1 MVRKLGAAPAIA
13 VTLIVRTLFVLVA
26 MSVWPLAAAGGVLI
40 VEKTVTGDAPA
51 PTHQIQIDKDW
62 MRMEHT
68 LSGEK
73 VAFVFDGAK
82 QVMWIVNYDRKAYN
96 EMTKA
101 DVDRLGV
108 QMSAAMA
115 QMQEQISRLPPDQR
129 AMVEAATKGRGVTAG
144 APAKTVFRKA
154 GTDTVGPWMCDKY
167 EGYQNNQKIAELCT
181 VDPKALGF
189 TAADFEVSRQLA
201 EFFQK
206 MMPQNAENM
215 FRLGAPDQQGFSGIP
230 VRRVS
235 LGQKQSVTELTDAT
249 RQTFP
254 DSVFELPAGF
264 QKQALFGGR
273 GGQ

>member
-1 MVRKLGAAPAIA
+1 MRAESIGA
-13 VTLIVRTLFVLVA
+13 
-26 MSVWPLAAAGGVLI
+26 
-40 VEKTVTGDAPA
+40 
-51 PTHQIQIDKDW
+51 
-62 MRMEHT
+62 
-68 LSGEK
+68 SGEK
-73 VAFVFDGAK
+73 QAFVFDATK
-82 QVMWIVNYDRKAYN
+82 QTMWVINYDKKTYN

-101 DVDRLGV
+101 ELDRVAGQMADV
-108 QMSAAMA
+108 MA
-115 QMQEQISRLPPDQR
+115 KMQEQLKDLPPAQR
-129 AMVEAATKGRGVTAG
+129 AQMEALMQGRGAALPG
-144 APAKTVFRKA
+144 LAAAAPKTEYRKT
-154 GTDTVGPWMCDKY
+154 GTDKVGQWACDKY

-215 FRLGAPDQQGFSGIP
+215 FRLGAPEQQGFSGLP

-235 LGQKQSVTELTDAT
+235 LGQRQSVTEVTNAT

-264 QKQALFGGR
+264 QKQAFPGAR
-273 GGQ
+273 